1 MTLGCTHTTN
11 ENTKTPTLKVAATIY
26 PLAYFTQQIGGQY
39 VNVTQLVEDDVDIH
53 NYKIT
58 IQALNNAQS
67 SDLILYIDP
76 TLEPYVNDLLYII
89 DENSLSS
96 VNILE
101 RVKEQT
107 APEIGQGQTLINGT
121 LTVEESSDPN
131 QTVPQNPNS
140 RTTPSYSKQ
149 YNHLWLHPSYA
160 LIMCDIIKNDLT
172 SLRPEYEAIFQAN
185 YDNLKEELLNLN
197 RVFQTLTT
205 ASNKYFMTTHDAL
218 TSLRPEYEAIF
229 QANYDNLK
237 EELLNLNRV
246 FQTLTTASNK
256 YFMTTHDA
264 FSTWQSYGLVE
275 IPILDYYENEPAQED
290 LQQLI
295 EASITLNLRYLFY
308 EPNLDSKLI
317 DQFQNDFNLE
327 PIPLYNL
334 ATLTKEQIENG
345 DDYFSIMYS
354 NINNLKKEV
363 Y

>member
-11 ENTKTPTLKVAATIY
+11 ENTNTPTLKVAATIY

-205 ASNKYFMTTHDAL
+205 ASNKYFMTTHDA
-218 TSLRPEYEAIF
+218 
-229 QANYDNLK
+229 
-237 EELLNLNRV
+237 
-246 FQTLTTASNK
+246 
-256 YFMTTHDA
+256 
-264 FSTWQSYGLVE
+264 FSTWQSYGLIE

-308 EPNLDSKLI
+308 EPNLDSNLI
-317 DQFQNDFNLE
+317 NQIQSDFNLE

-334 ATLTKEQIENG
+334 ATLTKEQVEND

>member
-11 ENTKTPTLKVAATIY
+11 ENTNTPTLKVAATIY

-76 TLEPYVNDLLYII
+76 TLETYVNDLLYII

-121 LTVEESSDPN
+121 LTVEESSDST
-131 QTVPQNPNS
+131 QTPPQNPNS
-140 RTTPSYSKQ
+140 RTNPSYSKQ

-205 ASNKYFMTTHDAL
+205 ASNKYFMTTHDA
-218 TSLRPEYEAIF
+218 
-229 QANYDNLK
+229 
-237 EELLNLNRV
+237 
-246 FQTLTTASNK
+246 
-256 YFMTTHDA
+256 
-264 FSTWQSYGLVE
+264 FSTWQSYGLIE

-308 EPNLDSKLI
+308 EPNLDSNLI
-317 DQFQNDFNLE
+317 NQIQSDFNLE

-334 ATLTKEQIENG
+334 ATLTKEQVENG

>member
-11 ENTKTPTLKVAATIY
+11 ENTNTPTLKVAATIY

-67 SDLILYIDP
+67 SDLVLYIDP
-76 TLEPYVNDLLYII
+76 TLETYINDLLYII

-107 APEIGQGQTLINGT
+107 APEISQGQTLINGT

-140 RTTPSYSKQ
+140 RTNPSYSKQ

-205 ASNKYFMTTHDAL
+205 ASNKYFMTTHDA
-218 TSLRPEYEAIF
+218 
-229 QANYDNLK
+229 
-237 EELLNLNRV
+237 
-246 FQTLTTASNK
+246 
-256 YFMTTHDA
+256 
-264 FSTWQSYGLVE
+264 FSTWQSYGLIE

-290 LQQLI
+290 LQQLKI
-295 EASITLNLRYLFY
+295 GRAH
-308 EPNLDSKLI
+308 
-317 DQFQNDFNLE
+317 
-327 PIPLYNL
+327 
-334 ATLTKEQIENG
+334 
-345 DDYFSIMYS
+345 
-354 NINNLKKEV
+354 V
-363 Y
+363 

>member
-1 MTLGCTHTTN
+1 MKKYLIFLLCLMTLGCTHTTN
-11 ENTKTPTLKVAATIY
+11 ENTNTPTLKVAATIY

-76 TLEPYVNDLLYII
+76 TLETYVNDLLYII

-121 LTVEESSDPN
+121 LTVEESSDST
-131 QTVPQNPNS
+131 QTPPQNPNS
-140 RTTPSYSKQ
+140 RTNPSYSKQ

-205 ASNKYFMTTHDAL
+205 ASNKYFMTTHDA
-218 TSLRPEYEAIF
+218 
-229 QANYDNLK
+229 
-237 EELLNLNRV
+237 
-246 FQTLTTASNK
+246 
-256 YFMTTHDA
+256 
-264 FSTWQSYGLVE
+264 FSTWQSYGLIE

-308 EPNLDSKLI
+308 EPNLDSNLI
-317 DQFQNDFNLE
+317 NQIQSDFNLE

-334 ATLTKEQIENG
+334 ATLTKEQVENG

>member
-1 MTLGCTHTTN
+1 MKKYLIFLLCLMTLGCTHTTN
-11 ENTKTPTLKVAATIY
+11 ENTNTPTLKVAATIY

-205 ASNKYFMTTHDAL
+205 ASNKYFMTTHDA
-218 TSLRPEYEAIF
+218 
-229 QANYDNLK
+229 
-237 EELLNLNRV
+237 
-246 FQTLTTASNK
+246 
-256 YFMTTHDA
+256 
-264 FSTWQSYGLVE
+264 FSTWQSYGLIE

-308 EPNLDSKLI
+308 EPNLDSNLI
-317 DQFQNDFNLE
+317 NQIQSDFNLE

-334 ATLTKEQIENG
+334 ATLTKEQVEND

>member
-1 MTLGCTHTTN
+1 MKKYLIFLLCLMTLGCTHTTN
-11 ENTKTPTLKVAATIY
+11 ENTNTPTLKVAATIY

-76 TLEPYVNDLLYII
+76 TLETYVNDLLYII

-140 RTTPSYSKQ
+140 RTNPSYSKQ

-205 ASNKYFMTTHDAL
+205 ASNKYFMTTHDA
-218 TSLRPEYEAIF
+218 
-229 QANYDNLK
+229 
-237 EELLNLNRV
+237 
-246 FQTLTTASNK
+246 
-256 YFMTTHDA
+256 
-264 FSTWQSYGLVE
+264 FSTWQSYGLIE

-308 EPNLDSKLI
+308 EPNLDSNLI
-317 DQFQNDFNLE
+317 DQFQSDFNLE

-334 ATLTKEQIENG
+334 ATLTKEQVENG

>member
-11 ENTKTPTLKVAATIY
+11 ENTNTPTLKVAATIY

-76 TLEPYVNDLLYII
+76 TLETYVNDLLYII

-121 LTVEESSDPN
+121 LTVEESSDPT
-131 QTVPQNPNS
+131 QTPPQNPNS
-140 RTTPSYSKQ
+140 RTNPSYSKQ

-205 ASNKYFMTTHDAL
+205 ASNKYFMA
-218 TSLRPEYEAIF
+218 
-229 QANYDNLK
+229 
-237 EELLNLNRV
+237 
-246 FQTLTTASNK
+246 
-256 YFMTTHDA
+256 THDA

>member
-11 ENTKTPTLKVAATIY
+11 ENTNTPTLKVAATIY

-205 ASNKYFMTTHDAL
+205 ASNKYFMTTHDA
-218 TSLRPEYEAIF
+218 
-229 QANYDNLK
+229 
-237 EELLNLNRV
+237 
-246 FQTLTTASNK
+246 
-256 YFMTTHDA
+256 
-264 FSTWQSYGLVE
+264 FSTWQSYGLIE

-308 EPNLDSKLI
+308 EPNLDSNLI
-317 DQFQNDFNLE
+317 DQFQSDFNLE

>member
-11 ENTKTPTLKVAATIY
+11 ENTNTPTLKVAATIY

-67 SDLILYIDP
+67 SDLVLYIDP
-76 TLEPYVNDLLYII
+76 TLETYINDLLYII

-107 APEIGQGQTLINGT
+107 APEISQGQTLINGT

-140 RTTPSYSKQ
+140 RTNPSYSKQ

-205 ASNKYFMTTHDAL
+205 ASNKYFMTTHDA
-218 TSLRPEYEAIF
+218 
-229 QANYDNLK
+229 
-237 EELLNLNRV
+237 
-246 FQTLTTASNK
+246 
-256 YFMTTHDA
+256 
-264 FSTWQSYGLVE
+264 FSTWQSYGLIE

-334 ATLTKEQIENG
+334 ATLTKEQVENG

>member
-89 DENSLSS
+89 DENTLSS

-121 LTVEESSDPN
+121 LTVEESSDST
-131 QTVPQNPNS
+131 QTPPQNPNS

-205 ASNKYFMTTHDAL
+205 ASNKYFMTTHDA
-218 TSLRPEYEAIF
+218 
-229 QANYDNLK
+229 
-237 EELLNLNRV
+237 
-246 FQTLTTASNK
+246 
-256 YFMTTHDA
+256 
-264 FSTWQSYGLVE
+264 FSTWQSYGLIE
-275 IPILDYYENEPAQED
+275 TPILDYYGNEPTQED

-295 EASITLNLRYLFY
+295 QASITLNLRYLFY
-308 EPNLDSKLI
+308 EPNLDSNLI
-317 DQFQNDFNLE
+317 NQIQSDFNLE

-334 ATLTKEQIENG
+334 ATLTKEQVEND

>member
-1 MTLGCTHTTN
+1 MKKYLIFLLCLMTLGCTHTTN
-11 ENTKTPTLKVAATIY
+11 ENTNTPTLKVAATIY

-89 DENSLSS
+89 DENTLSS

-121 LTVEESSDPN
+121 LTVEESSDST
-131 QTVPQNPNS
+131 QTPPQNPNS
-140 RTTPSYSKQ
+140 RTNPSYSKQ

-160 LIMCDIIKNDLT
+160 LIMCDIIKND
-172 SLRPEYEAIFQAN
+172 
-185 YDNLKEELLNLN
+185 
-197 RVFQTLTT
+197 
-205 ASNKYFMTTHDAL
+205 L

-308 EPNLDSKLI
+308 EPNLDSNLI
-317 DQFQNDFNLE
+317 NQIQSDFNLE

-334 ATLTKEQIENG
+334 ATLTKEQVENG

>member
-1 MTLGCTHTTN
+1 MKKYLIFLLCLMTLGCTHTTN
-11 ENTKTPTLKVAATIY
+11 ENTNTPTLKVAATIY

-76 TLEPYVNDLLYII
+76 TLETYVNDLLYII

-140 RTTPSYSKQ
+140 RTNPSYSKQ

-205 ASNKYFMTTHDAL
+205 ASNKYFMA
-218 TSLRPEYEAIF
+218 
-229 QANYDNLK
+229 
-237 EELLNLNRV
+237 
-246 FQTLTTASNK
+246 
-256 YFMTTHDA
+256 THDA

-275 IPILDYYENEPAQED
+275 IPILDYYENEPAQEE

>member
-11 ENTKTPTLKVAATIY
+11 ENTNTPTLKVAATIY

-76 TLEPYVNDLLYII
+76 TLETYVNDLLYII

-121 LTVEESSDPN
+121 LTVEESSDST
-131 QTVPQNPNS
+131 QTPPQNPNS
-140 RTTPSYSKQ
+140 RTNPSYSKQ

-205 ASNKYFMTTHDAL
+205 ASNKYFMTTHDA
-218 TSLRPEYEAIF
+218 
-229 QANYDNLK
+229 
-237 EELLNLNRV
+237 
-246 FQTLTTASNK
+246 
-256 YFMTTHDA
+256 
-264 FSTWQSYGLVE
+264 FSTWQSYGLIE

-308 EPNLDSKLI
+308 EPNLDSNLI
-317 DQFQNDFNLE
+317 DQFQSDFNLE

-334 ATLTKEQIENG
+334 ATLTKEQVENG

>member
-11 ENTKTPTLKVAATIY
+11 ENTNTPTLKVAATIY

-205 ASNKYFMTTHDAL
+205 ASNKYFMTTHDA
-218 TSLRPEYEAIF
+218 
-229 QANYDNLK
+229 
-237 EELLNLNRV
+237 
-246 FQTLTTASNK
+246 
-256 YFMTTHDA
+256 
-264 FSTWQSYGLVE
+264 FSTWQSYGLIE
-275 IPILDYYENEPAQED
+275 TPILDYYGNEPTQED

-295 EASITLNLRYLFY
+295 QASITLNLRYLFY
-308 EPNLDSKLI
+308 EPNLDSNLI
-317 DQFQNDFNLE
+317 NQIQSDFNLE

-334 ATLTKEQIENG
+334 ATLTKEQVEND

>member
-1 MTLGCTHTTN
+1 MKKYLIFLLCLMTLGCTHTTN
-11 ENTKTPTLKVAATIY
+11 ENTNTPTLKVAATIY

-205 ASNKYFMTTHDAL
+205 ASNKYFMTTHDA
-218 TSLRPEYEAIF
+218 
-229 QANYDNLK
+229 
-237 EELLNLNRV
+237 
-246 FQTLTTASNK
+246 
-256 YFMTTHDA
+256 
-264 FSTWQSYGLVE
+264 FSTWQSYGLIE

-308 EPNLDSKLI
+308 EPNLDSNLI
-317 DQFQNDFNLE
+317 DQFQSDFNLE

>member
-11 ENTKTPTLKVAATIY
+11 ENTNTPTLKVAATIY

-205 ASNKYFMTTHDAL
+205 ASNKYFMTTHDA
-218 TSLRPEYEAIF
+218 
-229 QANYDNLK
+229 
-237 EELLNLNRV
+237 
-246 FQTLTTASNK
+246 
-256 YFMTTHDA
+256 
-264 FSTWQSYGLVE
+264 FSTWQSYGLIE

-308 EPNLDSKLI
+308 EPNLDSNLI
-317 DQFQNDFNLE
+317 NQIQSDFNLE

-334 ATLTKEQIENG
+334 ATLTKEQVENG